1 MRSAVAGDG
10 TAYHSVLKSVTPVLR
25 AVVRRGLARAGQPV
39 DQSEDI
45 VQDILMAVDPKRHTR
60 DIDAPSKR
68 SLPPTA
74 PIAPNPSGS
83 C

>member
-25 AVVRRGLARAGQPV
+25 AMVRRGLARAGQPV

-45 VQDILMAVDPKRHTR
+45 VQDILMAVDPR
-60 DIDAPSKR
+60 DIDGPSKR